1 MVQRIKWKNG
11 YNDCDSQMMRVP
23 CKPHVNGLK
32 FVLAHV
38 KIQHETFRNI
48 QWAIDGGD
56 KVVNV
61 QKTLQSTLDETHVA
75 FRVEKEQSQ
84 IQDEWIMRDLGKGVE
99 MEVVASHGMEKFI
112 LSVLWGMSH
121 LKKTVKAW

>member
-1 MVQRIKWKNG
+1 
-11 YNDCDSQMMRVP
+11 MMRVP

-32 FVLAHV
+32 FVLEHV
-38 KIQHETFRNI
+38 KIQLETFRNI

-56 KVVNV
+56 KVVDV
-61 QKTLQSTLDETHVA
+61 QQTLQSTLDETHVA
-75 FRVEKEQSQ
+75 FGVEKEQSQ

-112 LSVLWGMSH
+112 LSILWGMSH
-121 LKKTVKAW
+121 LKNTVKAW